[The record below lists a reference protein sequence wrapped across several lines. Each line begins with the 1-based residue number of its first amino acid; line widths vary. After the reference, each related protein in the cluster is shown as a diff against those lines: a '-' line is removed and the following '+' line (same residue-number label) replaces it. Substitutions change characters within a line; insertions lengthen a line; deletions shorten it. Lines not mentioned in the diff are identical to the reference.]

1 VLARTLRFK
10 LPGCAQ
16 PFQINFHRGAYETLS
31 RSGYIFYRVNRRY
44 LGRRSAELELL
55 GRQEVDFRHDR
66 DRIEVGRQEGRF
78 KQLQARVEGA
88 LVEMRRMTVTFANNE
103 TFSPNLRHRFEK
115 NSKTRNIDLPGDRR
129 TIKSIDFD
137 YASLDRR
144 QDRATVA
151 VYGR

>member
-1 VLARTLRFK
+1 MK
-10 LPGCAQ
+10 
-16 PFQINFHRGAYETLS
+16 
-31 RSGYIFYRVNRRY
+31 RY
-44 LGRRSAELELL
+44 LASGIFSTALIVAALAGAAPNWELL
-55 GRQEVDFRHDR
+55 GRQEVDFRNDH

-78 KQLQARVEGA
+78 KELQVRVEGA
-88 LVEMRRMTVTFANNE
+88 PVEMRRMTVTFANNE

>member
-1 VLARTLRFK
+1 MK
-10 LPGCAQ
+10 
-16 PFQINFHRGAYETLS
+16 
-31 RSGYIFYRVNRRY
+31 RY
-44 LGRRSAELELL
+44 LASGIFCTALIVAALAGAAPNWELL
-55 GRQEVDFRHDR
+55 GRQQVDFRNDH

-78 KQLQARVEGA
+78 KELQVRVEGA
-88 LVEMRRMTVTFANNE
+88 PVEMRRMTVTFANNE

>member
-1 VLARTLRFK
+1 MKRHLASGIFSTALIVAA
-10 LPGCAQ
+10 LA
-16 PFQINFHRGAYETLS
+16 GAAP
-31 RSGYIFYRVNRRY
+31 NW
-44 LGRRSAELELL
+44 ELL
-55 GRQEVDFRHDR
+55 GRQEVDFRNDH

-78 KQLQARVEGA
+78 KELQVRVEGA
-88 LVEMRRMTVTFANNE
+88 PVEMRRMTVTFANNE

>member
-1 VLARTLRFK
+1 MK
-10 LPGCAQ
+10 
-16 PFQINFHRGAYETLS
+16 
-31 RSGYIFYRVNRRY
+31 RY
-44 LGRRSAELELL
+44 LAAGIFSTVLIVATLAGAAPNWELL
-55 GRQEVDFRHDR
+55 GRQQVNFRNDH

-78 KQLQARVEGA
+78 KQLQVRVEGA
-88 LVEMRRMTVTFANNE
+88 PVEMRRMTVTFANNE